1 MYALHNQQKILLQRV
16 LIRQNMNILIVSLTN
31 IEPATPL
38 TVVYGAVNRLFKIE
52 EILFCLLFII

>member
-16 LIRQNMNILIVSLTN
+16 LIRQILIVSLTN

-38 TVVYGAVNRLFKIE
+38 TVVYGAVNPLFKIE